1 MKSCNIVTMVKT
13 MRDDFVELLNQIKSQ
28 ASFQAWMKEIRV
40 HREYRQAEM
49 KNDDTLRPE
58 TNGSRV
64 VSVTLIYVLN

>member
-1 MKSCNIVTMVKT
+1 MVKT
-13 MRDDFVELLNQIKSQ
+13 IGDELLELLHQIKSQ
-28 ASFQAWMKEIRV
+28 ASFQAWMKEIRL

-64 VSVTLIYVLN
+64 VSDADICIN